1 MEESPDYN
9 KPLFSR
15 NSYIL
20 MAKVVIWLI
29 LLYIST
35 FYYLENIFFILSGI
49 YFIFTN
55 LGKRKPGELSAY
67 SVFNKDFKKIAGTM
81 DADEMLMGSRKGNNP
96 STSGRIFG

>member
-1 MEESPDYN
+1 MEEIPDYN
-9 KPLFSR
+9 KPLLSTK
-15 NSYIL
+15 SYIL
-20 MAKVVIWLI
+20 MAKVVVWLI

-35 FYYLENIFFILSGI
+35 FYYLQNIFFILSGI
-49 YFIFTN
+49 YFIFAN

-81 DADEMLMGSRKGNNP
+81 DADEMLMGRRKGNNP